1 MKSAVSAAVDSER
14 LRKLPLFA
22 GLGDEALARVAAIA
36 TELESPAGTVLAQ
49 ADDAGSGM
57 YVVEEGTV
65 VVEARGGF
73 STELGPGEFVGEL
86 TLLVPDAQRVARVR
100 AGTDVR
106 CLAIGRQEF
115 AALLEQEPRIA
126 LAMLP
131 VLARRLVAAMQYTAG
146 TGS

>member
-1 MKSAVSAAVDSER
+1 MKSAVSAAVDPER
-14 LRKLPLFA
+14 LRRLPLFA
-22 GLGDEALARVAAIA
+22 ELGDESLARVAAIA

-57 YVVEEGTV
+57 FVVEEGSV
-65 VVEARGGF
+65 LVEGRGGF
-73 STELGPGEFVGEL
+73 RVELGPGEFVGEL

-100 AGTDVR
+100 AASDAR
-106 CLAIGRQEF
+106 CLAIGREDF

-131 VLARRLVAAMQYTAG
+131 VVARRLVEAMQAQ
-146 TGS
+146 